1 MESSINLNG
10 LIIRVY
16 KAKDMRFFL
25 EKKIIRFYPQNI
37 RYFLDIDEGTV
48 HYLIEQLK
56 RGREAFISYNNLSYT
71 VYFTQYTEPNIEIV
85 KLVYAVMYRDYANN
99 DIDFTKHIFIL
110 DKKKYLK
117 TLESLL

>member
-1 MESSINLNG
+1 MERSINLNG

-16 KAKDMRFFL
+16 SAKDMRFFL
-25 EKKIIRFYPQNI
+25 EKKIIRIYPHNV
-37 RYFLDIDEGTV
+37 RYFLDIDERTV
-48 HYLIEQLK
+48 NYLIEQLK
-56 RGREAFISYNNLSYT
+56 EGKEAFISYNNTAYT
-71 VYFTQYTEPNIEIV
+71 VYFAQYTEPDIEIV